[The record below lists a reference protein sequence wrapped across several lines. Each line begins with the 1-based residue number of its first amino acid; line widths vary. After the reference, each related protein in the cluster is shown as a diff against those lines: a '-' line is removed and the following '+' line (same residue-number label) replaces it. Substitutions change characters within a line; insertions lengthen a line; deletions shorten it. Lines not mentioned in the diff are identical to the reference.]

1 MPPKSVSL
9 SSIVRNTEDKD
20 LLKYDDVNLAKIA
33 KFIGQDSLDQILAG
47 YKSKQSFT
55 ISDVL
60 KRLGISAKELNVDP
74 SAILGKE

>member
-9 SSIVRNTEDKD
+9 SSIVRTTKDED

-33 KFIGQDSLDQILAG
+33 KFIGQDSLDQVLAG
-47 YKSKQSFT
+47 YKSKKSFT

-60 KRLGISAKELNVDP
+60 KRLGISAKELDVDP
-74 SAILGKE
+74 SAVLSKE

>member
-1 MPPKSVSL
+1 MSPRSVPL
-9 SSIVRNTEDKD
+9 SSIVRTTEDKD

-33 KFIGQDSLDQILAG
+33 KFIGQDSLDQVLES

-60 KRLGISAKELNVDP
+60 KRLGISAKELDVDP

>member
-1 MPPKSVSL
+1 MPSKSISS
-9 SSIVRNTEDKD
+9 SSIVRTTKDED

-33 KFIGQDSLDQILAG
+33 KFIGQDSLDQVLAG

-60 KRLGISAKELNVDP
+60 KRLGISAEELDVDSSAVLNKE
-74 SAILGKE
+74 

>member
-1 MPPKSVSL
+1 M
-9 SSIVRNTEDKD
+9 
-20 LLKYDDVNLAKIA
+20 LKYDDVNLAKIA

-60 KRLGISAKELNVDP
+60 KRLGISAKELDVDP

>member
-1 MPPKSVSL
+1 MPPRSVSL

-60 KRLGISAKELNVDP
+60 KRLGISAKELDVDP

>member
-1 MPPKSVSL
+1 MPPKSISL
-9 SSIVRNTEDKD
+9 SSIVRTTKDED

-33 KFIGQDSLDQILAG
+33 KFIGQDSLDQVLAG

-60 KRLGISAKELNVDP
+60 KRLGISVKELDVDS
-74 SAILGKE
+74 SAVLSKE

>member
-1 MPPKSVSL
+1 MPPRSVSL
-9 SSIVRNTEDKD
+9 SSIIRNTEDKD

-60 KRLGISAKELNVDP
+60 KRLGISAKELDVDP

>member
-1 MPPKSVSL
+1 MPPRSVSL
-9 SSIVRNTEDKD
+9 SSIVRNTEDKN

-60 KRLGISAKELNVDP
+60 KRLGISAKELDVDP

>member
-9 SSIVRNTEDKD
+9 SSIVRTTEDKD
-20 LLKYDDVNLAKIA
+20 LLKYDDVNRAKIA
-33 KFIGQDSLDQILAG
+33 KFIGQDSLDQVLEG

-60 KRLGISAKELNVDP
+60 KRLGINPREIDVDT

>member
-1 MPPKSVSL
+1 MPSKSILS
-9 SSIVRNTEDKD
+9 SSIVRTTKDED

-33 KFIGQDSLDQILAG
+33 KFIGQDSLDQVLAG

-60 KRLGISAKELNVDP
+60 KRLGISAKELDVDS
-74 SAILGKE
+74 SAVLNKE

>member
-1 MPPKSVSL
+1 MPSKSISS
-9 SSIVRNTEDKD
+9 SSIVRTTKDED

-33 KFIGQDSLDQILAG
+33 KFIGQDSLDQVLAG

-60 KRLGISAKELNVDP
+60 KRLGISAKELDVDS
-74 SAILGKE
+74 SAVLNKE

>member
-1 MPPKSVSL
+1 MPPRSVPL
-9 SSIVRNTEDKD
+9 SSIVRTTKDED

-33 KFIGQDSLDQILAG
+33 KFIGQDSLDQVLAG
-47 YKSKQSFT
+47 YKSQQSFT

-60 KRLGISAKELNVDP
+60 KRLGISAKELDVDP